1 VAHKKRP
8 RPRRTPARL
17 LAYLASREPSYMSEL
32 SSAALV
38 KIWSEKISFSM
49 RLEETRETARR
60 ELDTLEDRL
69 SRIAELEHDRDTLLA
84 TYTEQAS
91 RGLDYFIPEDRHQAY
106 KRLRLSVL
114 ARPGGDIEVSGV
126 LGEASHLVKNN
137 GTSRS
142 TARKRRKGVVGCRAA
157 EPARYRCAEGSGAQ

>member
-1 VAHKKRP
+1 MAAEGLITFDEL
-8 RPRRTPARL
+8 RTKL
-17 LAYLASREPSYMSEL
+17 GS
-32 SSAALV
+32 
-38 KIWSEKISFSM
+38 
-49 RLEETRETARR
+49 LEETRETAQR
-60 ELDTLEDRL
+60 ELDALEDRR

-84 TYTEQAS
+84 TYTERAS
-91 RGLDYFIPEDRHQAY
+91 RGLDYFTPEDRHQAY

-142 TARKRRKGVVGCRAA
+142 TARKRPKGLPGEAPLRRRRTAGQRDHERSRDAPSSATNLPRAA
-157 EPARYRCAEGSGAQ
+157 